1 MSNIKCFI
9 HSFIHS
15 FISFFFFF
23 LIYNTVD
30 IFVFIS
36 TVHLLFHAK
45 QKYRS
50 KELSYCYDHNARN
63 WDSNSPYWC
72 IDVKHRKGVWDF
84 PLDRRQLPGLRNFQV
99 SWLCSWHDY
108 AKYHMF
114 NTLNLKNV
122 FHYHKWGTK
131 TPFFSSCL
139 HDLTHW

>member
-1 MSNIKCFI
+1 MSNTKCFI
-9 HSFIHS
+9 HSFIH
-15 FISFFFFF
+15 FIF

-36 TVHLLFHAK
+36 TMHLLFHEK
-45 QKYRS
+45 QKYGSR
-50 KELSYCYDHNARN
+50 ELSYCYDHNARN
-63 WDSNSPYWC
+63 WDSNSSCWC
-72 IDVKHRKGVWDF
+72 IDAKHWNRVWDF
-84 PLDRRQLPGLRNFQV
+84 PLNRRQLPDLRNFQV

-108 AKYHMF
+108 AKHHMF

-131 TPFFSSCL
+131 TPFLFYCL